1 MKNEIGWLGW
11 DESDIIPGAERRKS
25 VFQARQKIAEAFPRG
40 IWDESILP
48 VKKRKERLL
57 EALLRFEYYYN
68 MKYGRKEGQE
78 PGWYMFTIKRG
89 RKSGKLQR
97 RFLKEEGALPFAE
110 RERYDIHD
118 LLNANGKGYTYA
130 YVDMSSYVSPR
141 YGGLMKSNGKQIEP
155 KKHIR
160 AHLFAKDPI
169 KGCTDY
175 GPVYYQTSNNIDHEW
190 YAKENGLD
198 NGSVEA

>member
-11 DESDIIPGAERRKS
+11 DESQIITGAERRKAVVTKVS
-25 VFQARQKIAEAFPRG
+25 SGGVTL
-40 IWDESILP
+40 WNESLLP
-48 VKKRKERLL
+48 IHKRKGYILQ
-57 EALLRFEYYYN
+57 AVLRFEYYFN
-68 MKYGRKEGQE
+68 MKYGRKEGRE
-78 PGWYMFTIKRG
+78 PGWFMFTIKKG
-89 RKSGKLQR
+89 RKYGKLQR
-97 RFLKEEGALPFAE
+97 RFLKEEGTLPLEE
-110 RERYDIHD
+110 RDYFGIDDI
-118 LLNANGKGYTYA
+118 LRPNGKGYTYA

-175 GPVYYQTSNNIDHEW
+175 GPAYYQTSNNIDHEW

-198 NGSVEA
+198 NGSEEE